1 MCHIYLKSQFRFL
14 LQSFGPEL
22 AAIIEDDSDI
32 STRWRYFLRYMQGKV
47 NQRTIEPFDSTE
59 EGFRNFIL
67 FTFHPCITDTI
78 GAFYMLRQFL
88 VILDSILAQ
97 DGNTGPPPDVG
108 VADLSLP
115 PPIEHLVPL
124 TYSLKDWVPLN
135 SIKEYIYPRKSPV
148 ESLRSFEQE
157 TEVDQTQVLRG
168 WLSEMETQELL
179 AIMEEDDS
187 SLHGNPSFRAFS

>member
-1 MCHIYLKSQFRFL
+1 MIIFIP
-14 LQSFGPEL
+14 QSFGPEL

-47 NQRTIEPFDSTE
+47 NQRTIEPFDATGE

-78 GAFYMLRQFL
+78 GVFHMLRQFL

-97 DGNTGPPPDVG
+97 DGNTGPPPDIG
-108 VADLSLP
+108 VADQSLP
-115 PPIEHLVPL
+115 PSIESLVPL

-135 SIKEYIYPRKSPV
+135 SIKEYIYPRKSPL
-148 ESLRSFEQE
+148 ESLKKTEPEPE
-157 TEVDQTQVLRG
+157 TTGQTQVLRG
-168 WLSEMETQELL
+168 WLTEIETQELL

-187 SLHGNPSFRAFS
+187 SLHGKCDIL

>member
-1 MCHIYLKSQFRFL
+1 
-14 LQSFGPEL
+14 
-22 AAIIEDDSDI
+22 
-32 STRWRYFLRYMQGKV
+32 MQGKV

-78 GAFYMLRQFL
+78 GVFHMLRQFL

-108 VADLSLP
+108 VADTSLP
-115 PPIEHLVPL
+115 PPIENLVPL
-124 TYSLKDWVPLN
+124 SYTLKDWVPFN
-135 SIKEYIYPRKSPV
+135 SMKEYIYPRKSPI
-148 ESLRSFEQE
+148 ESLNSSFELPVE
-157 TEVDQTQVLRG
+157 PEMVDQTQVLRG
-168 WLSEMETQELL
+168 WLTETETQELL

-187 SLHGNPSFRAFS
+187 SLHGTHQLGLIL

>member
-1 MCHIYLKSQFRFL
+1 MVILKIIIDILYSF

-78 GAFYMLRQFL
+78 GVFHMLRQFL

-108 VADLSLP
+108 VADTSLP
-115 PPIEHLVPL
+115 PPIENLVPL
-124 TYSLKDWVPLN
+124 SYTLKDWVPFN
-135 SIKEYIYPRKSPV
+135 SMKEYIYPRKSPI
-148 ESLRSFEQE
+148 ESLNSSFELPVE
-157 TEVDQTQVLRG
+157 PEIIDQTQVLRG
-168 WLSEMETQELL
+168 WLTETETQELL

-187 SLHGNPSFRAFS
+187 SLHGMFL